1 MKPIFQS
8 ICAKVEDGSPCCDWV
23 GENGAG
29 HFVKMVHNGIEYGDM
44 QLICEAYQLMRDLL
58 GMSDDEMHEV
68 FAAWNKTE
76 LDSYLIEIT
85 RDILAYKDTD
95 GQPIVEKILDTAGQ
109 KGTGLIV
116 EIQGVVSHLGHITIG
131 VEVDFDPHGTH
142 NAA

>member
-1 MKPIFQS
+1 MAVCEAYFQS

-58 GMSDDEMHEV
+58 GMNDDEMHEV

-95 GQPIVEKILDTAGQ
+95 GQPIVERFSTLPGRKAPASGRGSPRWTRACR
-109 KGTGLIV
+109 
-116 EIQGVVSHLGHITIG
+116 
-131 VEVDFDPHGTH
+131 
-142 NAA
+142 